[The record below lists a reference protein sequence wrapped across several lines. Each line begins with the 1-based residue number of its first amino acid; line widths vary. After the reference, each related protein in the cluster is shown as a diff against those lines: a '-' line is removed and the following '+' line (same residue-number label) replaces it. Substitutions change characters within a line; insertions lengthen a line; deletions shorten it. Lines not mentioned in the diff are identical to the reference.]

1 MIGGFGM
8 VDVKVKSRP
17 VGALAKLG
25 RHGHPHLVSETGGE
39 LDVITSAS
47 MPGFNPLDLLYSSLA
62 ACLVLSARIA
72 ASRLGILEKL
82 EEVSVHVT
90 GQKSGG
96 EPARVD
102 NFDVKFELEGD
113 FDADE
118 RVKII
123 LMAEEICTVSNTLLA
138 TPTIRI
144 V

>member
-1 MIGGFGM
+1 M

-17 VGALAKLG
+17 VGALAKVG

-82 EEVSVHVT
+82 DEVSVHVT
-90 GQKSGG
+90 GQKSAG
-96 EPARVD
+96 EPARVE
-102 NFDVKFELEGD
+102 NFDVNFDLSGD
-113 FDADE
+113 FDAAE
-118 RVKII
+118 RAKIVH
-123 LMAEEICTVSNTLLA
+123 MAEEICTVSNTLLA

-144 V
+144 I

>member
-1 MIGGFGM
+1 M

-17 VGALAKLG
+17 VGALAKVG
-25 RHGHPHLVSETGGE
+25 RHGHPHLTSETGGE

-72 ASRLGILEKL
+72 ASRLGILDKL

-90 GQKSGG
+90 GQKSAG
-96 EPARVD
+96 EPARVE
-102 NFDVKFELEGD
+102 NFDVKFQLEGD

-118 RVKII
+118 RVKIVH
-123 LMAEEICTVSNTLLA
+123 MAEEICTVSNTLLA
-138 TPTIRI
+138 TPSIRI